1 MMQCHVLDTS
11 NSQLVQLPSHENVEK
26 RSVSVSF
33 KTVLGQQ
40 ETRFETSSFILKS
53 KKTGI
58 DDSANPLTASQ
69 RITWAQ

>member
-1 MMQCHVLDTS
+1 MQCHVLDMS
-11 NSQLVQLPSHENVEK
+11 NSQLVQLPSQENVEK

-40 ETRFETSSFILKS
+40 EMRFETSSFILKS

-58 DDSANPLTASQ
+58 DVTANPLTASQ
-69 RITWAQ
+69 